1 MSTKIRLQRGG
12 TTNRPFYRFIV
23 TPETS
28 PRDCKF
34 IEKIGTFDP
43 LLPKTDPARIKLDK
57 ERVAY
62 WLSVGAVPTE
72 RVAMII
78 SNLGIAN
85 DNTAIKKILKRREK
99 SIKDRQAAIE
109 AKKAAEAAVKAKE
122 EADAKAEA
130 DKVAAE
136 KAAAEAP
143 APAAETAPAEEAKA

>member
-43 LLPKTDPARIKLDK
+43 LLPKDNPDRIKLNKD
-57 ERVAY
+57 RVSY
-62 WLSVGAVPTE
+62 WLSVGAVPSE
-72 RVAMII
+72 RVALII
-78 SNLGIAN
+78 DKLGIAN
-85 DNTAIKKILKRREK
+85 DNASIKKILKRREK

-109 AKKAAEAAVKAKE
+109 AKKAAEAAAKAKE
-122 EADAKAEA
+122 E
-130 DKVAAE
+130 AE

-143 APAAETAPAEEAKA
+143 AEAAKPAEAAPAEEAKA